1 MMYRIDSSSPGV
13 AVDSVFQEVYD
24 ALERLQHD
32 REQTGSITTSIV
44 NCARELRNLERI
56 HGLRW
61 KFYGPT
67 SSEDPF
73 DVHDMLKKFVNSCN
87 AFSYV
92 SSSACAFDDEDLP
105 DGCHALFPQK
115 KTWKKKH
122 FKALDGDFYEHQR
135 ILSLA
140 LANAV

>member
-1 MMYRIDSSSPGV
+1 MYRVECSSPGIP
-13 AVDSVFQEVYD
+13 VDSVFKEVYE

-32 REQTGSITTSIV
+32 RNQSGTITASIV

-61 KFYGPT
+61 KFYGPNPAG
-67 SSEDPF
+67 DPF
-73 DVHDMLKKFVNSCN
+73 DVHDMLKRFVTSCN
-87 AFSYV
+87 AFSYM
-92 SSSACAFDDEDLP
+92 SSSDFVFDDENIP
-105 DGCHALFPQK
+105 DGCHAFLPAK
-115 KTWKKKH
+115 KSWKTKH
-122 FKALDGDFYEHQR
+122 FKSLDVDFYEHQR